1 MESVS
6 NTDFLLN
13 TPRAVKLYHEHV
25 ADLPI
30 LDLYC
35 YLDASALAENREIT
49 NVTELWLYGDPKK
62 WELMRVCGVDERF
75 ITGNASDFEKFR
87 ELCRI
92 MPMLIGNP
100 QYITCHVEL
109 QRFFGCNLTINS
121 DNCETIWKETS
132 DKLAKQRFGA
142 FDCVKMSGAKTI
154 FVACDP
160 TDSLSPYEVIGV
172 HGAEPSILPVFSP
185 GKCFNVSEK
194 GITAYLSEVSKI
206 TSVDICDYDSF
217 CRAYGILMDRFSA
230 VGCRSAYHKMSA
242 DHSFIKPDMHHADL
256 ILKKALSGKG
266 AEITGDEL
274 SLWKTQLMRFFC
286 AEYSK
291 RNWVMQIESSPS
303 RNYET
308 EAILSY
314 LSSSSNVLPKTILFS
329 SNTIDHALVAE
340 ICKKLC
346 RIDQNRSVTVVQG
359 IGGMAEIGANEIEAA
374 IANLATKTAIGSV
387 IGVQS
392 GSYGYGI
399 GIVHELFRKS
409 LCNMIG
415 NWVDKGICPE
425 CAAAETIK
433 KVCYY
438 NAAQYFEID

>member
-1 MESVS
+1 MKSVS
-6 NTDFLLN
+6 NMDFLLN
-13 TPRAVKLYHEHV
+13 TPRASKLYCECV
-25 ADLPI
+25 ADMPI

-35 YLDASALAENREIT
+35 NLDVSALAQNKRIT
-49 NVTELWLYGDPKK
+49 NITELWLYGDPKK

-121 DNCETIWKETS
+121 NNCETIWKETS

-154 FVACDP
+154 FVACAP
-160 TDSLSPYEVIGV
+160 TDSLSPYEVIGARGELSV
-172 HGAEPSILPVFSP
+172 LPVFSP
-185 GKCFNVSEK
+185 DKCFKLNQK
-194 GITAYLSEVSKI
+194 GIEAYLSEVGKTASI
-206 TSVDICDYDSF
+206 DICDYDSF

-256 ILKKALSGKG
+256 ILKKAISGKG
-266 AEITGDEL
+266 AEITRDEL
-274 SLWKTQLMRFFC
+274 SLWKTQLMRFFG

-314 LSSSSNVLPKTILFS
+314 LSSSNVLPKTVLY
-329 SNTIDHALVAE
+329 SNNVIDHALVTA
-340 ICKKLC
+340 ICKNLC
-346 RIDQNRSVTVVQG
+346 RIEQNRSVTVVQG

-374 IANLATKTAIGSV
+374 ISNLATKTAIGCV

-392 GSYGYGI
+392 GAYGYGI

-425 CAAAETIK
+425 CTAVETIK
-433 KVCYY
+433 NICYR

>member
-13 TPRAVKLYHEHV
+13 TPRAVKLYHEHI

-30 LDLYC
+30 LDLC
-35 YLDASALAENREIT
+35 CQLDASALAENREIT

-132 DKLAKQRFGA
+132 DKLAKHRLGA
-142 FDCVKMSGAKTI
+142 FDYAKMSGAKTI
-154 FVACDP
+154 FVACAP
-160 TDSLSPYEVIGV
+160 TDSLSPYEVIEARGELSV
-172 HGAEPSILPVFSP
+172 LPVFSP
-185 GKCFNVSEK
+185 DKCFNLNQK
-194 GITAYLSEVSKI
+194 GIAQYFSEVGKI

-217 CRAYGILMDRFSA
+217 CRAYRILMDRFSA
-230 VGCRSAYHKMSA
+230 VGCRTAYHNMSA

-266 AEITGDEL
+266 AEITRDEL
-274 SLWKTQLMRFFC
+274 SLWKTQLMRFFG
-286 AEYSK
+286 AEYLK
-291 RNWVMQIESSPS
+291 RNWVMQIECSPNS
-303 RNYET
+303 NSDM

-314 LSSSSNVLPKTILFS
+314 MSSSNVLPKTILY
-329 SNTIDHALVAE
+329 SNNVIDHASVAA
-340 ICKKLC
+340 ICKNLC
-346 RIDQNRSVTVVQG
+346 RIEQNRSVTVVQG
-359 IGGMAEIGANEIEAA
+359 IGCMAEIGANEIEAA

-392 GSYGYGI
+392 GAYGYGV

-409 LCNMIG
+409 VCNVIG

-425 CAAAETIK
+425 CTVVETIK
-433 KVCYY
+433 NICYHK
-438 NAAQYFEID
+438 AARYFEID